1 MQGVGC
7 RTGMLERR
15 DSRLERFRKGGFR
28 QEGRGTGDMLDRKVA
43 GK

>member
-15 DSRLERFRKGGFR
+15 DSRLERFR